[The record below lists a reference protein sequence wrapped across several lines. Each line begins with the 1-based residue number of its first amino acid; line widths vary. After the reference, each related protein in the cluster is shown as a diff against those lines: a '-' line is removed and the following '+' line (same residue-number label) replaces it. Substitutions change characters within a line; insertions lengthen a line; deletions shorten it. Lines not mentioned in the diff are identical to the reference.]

1 MKLLRFNI
9 AQEKQKFV
17 YALLSTLQK
26 NNVTRISVS
35 SKFGIVKGKKTPHLD
50 NDVIV
55 KIPKLHLSTRTE
67 FGNNDFQNQRI
78 QASKNTYVAKK
89 SVKNACGCHDLVS
102 CVPHYTRAKKCK
114 LLCYN
119 NSQQFLR

>member
-17 YALLSTLQK
+17 YAFLSTLQK

-55 KIPKLHLSTRTE
+55 KIPKLHPSTRTE
-67 FGNNDFQNQRI
+67 FGNNDFQNQRT
-78 QASKNTYVAKK
+78 QASKNTYVAKIRHK
-89 SVKNACGCHDLVS
+89 CLWVS
-102 CVPHYTRAKKCK
+102 HFGFHCTRPDYTRQKK
-114 LLCYN
+114 
-119 NSQQFLR
+119 